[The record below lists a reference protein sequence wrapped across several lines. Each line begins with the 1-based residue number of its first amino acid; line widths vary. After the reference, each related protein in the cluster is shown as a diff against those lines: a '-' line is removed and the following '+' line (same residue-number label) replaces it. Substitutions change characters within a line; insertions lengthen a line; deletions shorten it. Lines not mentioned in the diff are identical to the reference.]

1 MDDGIN
7 RSKRRR
13 HSAEFKAQV
22 IQACK
27 QPGVSIAATAMRYQL
42 NANQV
47 RIWIRAHDQLALERM
62 QIAPVSQV
70 PEFIPIQLPAPT
82 KVSDTPDIVI
92 EIKRG
97 AANVTVRWPGV
108 SVQQYHICQPRRGRS
123 SSRRLFGKVGNFSN
137 VSFNHE
143 NGSMPLALAVASNV

>member
-7 RSKRRR
+7 RPKRRR

-47 RIWIRAHDQLALERM
+47 RIWIRAHDRLAIEPM
-62 QIAPVSQV
+62 QIAPV

-82 KVSDTPDIVI
+82 KVSATPDIVI
-92 EIKRG
+92 EIRRG
-97 AANVTVRWPGV
+97 AANVTVRWP
-108 SVQQYHICQPRRGRS
+108 S
-123 SSRRLFGKVGNFSN
+123 SAAT
-137 VSFNHE
+137 E
-143 NGSMPLALAVASNV
+143 CASWLQNWLR

>member
-7 RSKRRR
+7 RPKRRR

-47 RIWIRAHDQLALERM
+47 RIWIRAHDQLAMEAK
-62 QIAPVSQV
+62 QIAQTNAIR
-70 PEFIPIQLPAPT
+70 EFVPIQLPAST
-82 KVSDTPDIVI
+82 KLSATPDIMI
-92 EIKRG
+92 GIRCG
-97 AANVTVRWPGV
+97 AANVTVRWPS
-108 SVQQYHICQPRRGRS
+108 SVAAECAGWLQNWLR
-123 SSRRLFGKVGNFSN
+123 
-137 VSFNHE
+137 
-143 NGSMPLALAVASNV
+143 

>member
-1 MDDGIN
+1 MMDDGIN
-7 RSKRRR
+7 RPKRRR

-47 RIWIRAHDQLALERM
+47 RIWIRAHDQLAIEPM
-62 QIAPVSQV
+62 QIAPVTPV

-82 KVSDTPDIVI
+82 TASVTPDIVI
-92 EIKRG
+92 EIRRG
-97 AANVTVRWPGV
+97 AANVTVRWP
-108 SVQQYHICQPRRGRS
+108 QAAAEC
-123 SSRRLFGKVGNFSN
+123 
-137 VSFNHE
+137 
-143 NGSMPLALAVASNV
+143 ASWLQNWLR

>member
-1 MDDGIN
+1 MDDEIN
-7 RSKRRR
+7 RPKRRR

-47 RIWIRAHDQLALERM
+47 RIWIRAHNQLAMERM
-62 QIAPVSQV
+62 QIAPVAQV

-108 SVQQYHICQPRRGRS
+108 AAADCAQWLQNWLR
-123 SSRRLFGKVGNFSN
+123 
-137 VSFNHE
+137 
-143 NGSMPLALAVASNV
+143 

>member
-1 MDDGIN
+1 MDDGNN
-7 RSKRRR
+7 RPKRRR

-47 RIWIRAHDQLALERM
+47 RIWIRAHDQLAIESKR
-62 QIAPVSQV
+62 IAPIAPV

-97 AANVTVRWPGV
+97 AANVTVRWP
-108 SVQQYHICQPRRGRS
+108 S
-123 SSRRLFGKVGNFSN
+123 S
-137 VSFNHE
+137 
-143 NGSMPLALAVASNV
+143 AAVECAGWLQNWLR